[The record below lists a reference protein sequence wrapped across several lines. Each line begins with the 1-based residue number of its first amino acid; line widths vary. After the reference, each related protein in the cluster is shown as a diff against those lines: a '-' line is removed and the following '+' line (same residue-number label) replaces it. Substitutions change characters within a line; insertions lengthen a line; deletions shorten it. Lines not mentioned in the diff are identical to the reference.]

1 MNVNLKITKT
11 FETFVYKNTNIG
23 IIVSWEGKLNVWKRR
38 WREDNKQVNILSCF
52 SFTVNTSTDIFQLPL
67 NMMKCFIRLFI
78 RNVKFVED
86 SNWAIGMFSFPENS
100 CYTAESFWQ
109 LNQHKRIKKP
119 KHSFFYFNF
128 YWDFVLNHKNWT
140 WLLECSLCWTT
151 YLQ

>member
-1 MNVNLKITKT
+1 M
-11 FETFVYKNTNIG
+11 
-23 IIVSWEGKLNVWKRR
+23 EGRQQAGQHSEL
-38 WREDNKQVNILSCF
+38 CF
-52 SFTVNTSTDIFQLPL
+52 SFTVNTSNDIFQLPL

-119 KHSFFYFNF
+119 KHSFFYFLLRLCSQSQKL
-128 YWDFVLNHKNWT
+128 DLIVRVLT
-140 WLLECSLCWTT
+140 LLNNLFTVKSLVKGCCCSELVKKVIYNTIKIINSGYKC
-151 YLQ
+151 